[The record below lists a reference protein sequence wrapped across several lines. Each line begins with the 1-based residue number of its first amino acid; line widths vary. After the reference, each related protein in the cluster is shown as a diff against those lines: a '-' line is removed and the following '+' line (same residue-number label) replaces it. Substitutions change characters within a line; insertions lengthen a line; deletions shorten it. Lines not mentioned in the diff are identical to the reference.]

1 MQKLINQTS
10 ALDNNWTLVEEPN
23 SGLPSGEVLVPA
35 PYWLDNQAALAQ
47 RGNVGIW
54 FAGDADL
61 AEYLELIT
69 DVPVIAINF
78 PAFANGR
85 GYSLAR
91 LIKERSDFKGE
102 LRAMGDVLLD
112 QLFFMKRCGFD
123 TYLLSEGLSS
133 EKALEFFTTFSD
145 PYQLANDLITPLFRR
160 KTA

>member
-1 MQKLINQTS
+1 MQKLINQTN
-10 ALDNNWTLVEEPN
+10 ALENNWDLVEDTE
-23 SGLPSGEVLVPA
+23 SDLPTGNILVPA
-35 PYWLDNQAALAQ
+35 PYWLENQSALNERA
-47 RGNVGIW
+47 NVGIW

-61 AEYLELIT
+61 TGYLELLS
-69 DVPVIAINF
+69 DVPIIAINF

-85 GYSLAR
+85 GYSQAR
-91 LIKERSDFKGE
+91 LIKERSGFKGE

-145 PYQLANDLITPLFRR
+145 PYQLANDLPSPLFRR